1 MPINVLNI
9 INIDHENPITVE
21 RNGLHVEEVE
31 SSIHSI
37 SSKLPISYLRI
48 VMIPNKVIQKT

>member
-1 MPINVLNI
+1 MPINVINI
-9 INIDHENPITVE
+9 INIDHENPIIVE
-21 RNGLHVEEVE
+21 RNGE

-37 SSKLPISYLRI
+37 FSKLPISCLRI